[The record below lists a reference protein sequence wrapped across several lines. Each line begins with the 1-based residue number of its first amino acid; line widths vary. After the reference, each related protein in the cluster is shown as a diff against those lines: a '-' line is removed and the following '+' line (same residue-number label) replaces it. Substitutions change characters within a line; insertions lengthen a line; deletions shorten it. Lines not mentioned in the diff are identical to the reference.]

1 MREQIGVAIGSV
13 VVSMLPVS
21 IILAIF
27 ALIEEGFGEAIVAFF
42 SSFFWISMVSLFV
55 AMFIG
60 TPVYLLLR
68 FCRLNNWFVV
78 VFVGSV
84 VGALV
89 GIRLFPYGSPLHLG
103 IIFSAFGGYGAAAYK
118 FGADHTRSDE

>member
-13 VVSMLPVS
+13 VVSMLPIS

-89 GIRLFPYGSPLHLG
+89 GIRLFPYGSPLHL
-103 IIFSAFGGYGAAAYK
+103 
-118 FGADHTRSDE
+118 